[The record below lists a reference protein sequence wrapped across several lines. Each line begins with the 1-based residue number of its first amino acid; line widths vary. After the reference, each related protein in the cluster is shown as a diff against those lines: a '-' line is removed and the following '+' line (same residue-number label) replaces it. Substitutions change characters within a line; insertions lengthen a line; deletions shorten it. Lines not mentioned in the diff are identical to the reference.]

1 MEATNQVSNINIYIT
16 ALPHTL
22 RGSLSKAS
30 LQPLMRETKV
40 IIKSRPLAA
49 EISKNKQPVSA
60 INLSWT
66 FMIWFYKNSCP
77 SNRLIIL
84 WGLTSFKLE
93 LSSGGLL
100 LVRKRNHWFEFMLVQ
115 LLKIYRLID
124 FCENIFVYLVHFHL
138 LVVMLI
144 SVTDVIYFCN
154 KIYLFNKVNQNFQ
167 SKLLIWF

>member
-49 EISKNKQPVSA
+49 EISNNKQPVSA

-77 SNRLIIL
+77 SNHLIIL

-100 LVRKRNHWFEFMLVQ
+100 LVRKRNHWLEFMLSFTNLV
-115 LLKIYRLID
+115 LIATKIFAWIA
-124 FCENIFVYLVHFHL
+124 
-138 LVVMLI
+138 
-144 SVTDVIYFCN
+144 DVIYV
-154 KIYLFNKVNQNFQ
+154 IPEIIILGSNFQ
-167 SKLLIWF
+167 FVWQH

>member
-49 EISKNKQPVSA
+49 EISNNKQPVSA

-77 SNRLIIL
+77 SNHLIIL

-100 LVRKRNHWFEFMLVQ
+100 LVRKRNHWLEFMLSFTNLV
-115 LLKIYRLID
+115 LIATKIFAWIA
-124 FCENIFVYLVHFHL
+124 
-138 LVVMLI
+138 
-144 SVTDVIYFCN
+144 DVIYV
-154 KIYLFNKVNQNFQ
+154 IPEIIILGSNFKFVWQ
-167 SKLLIWF
+167 H

>member
-1 MEATNQVSNINIYIT
+1 MEWKATRQKLQEWDMEATNQVSNINIYIT

-66 FMIWFYKNSCP
+66 FMI
-77 SNRLIIL
+77 
-84 WGLTSFKLE
+84 
-93 LSSGGLL
+93 
-100 LVRKRNHWFEFMLVQ
+100 
-115 LLKIYRLID
+115 
-124 FCENIFVYLVHFHL
+124 
-138 LVVMLI
+138 
-144 SVTDVIYFCN
+144 
-154 KIYLFNKVNQNFQ
+154 
-167 SKLLIWF
+167 